1 MFGVVARFLDIYQR
15 TNAAAAPTTAA
26 PLVSRMY
33 GGVLDNTY
41 LQAIALTDLHLHL
54 NYISPLTTL
63 KLQRYARWRQYSF
76 YLLIICYFAFIIYHL
91 LFVIICYLL
100 FFVVISNC

>member
-1 MFGVVARFLDIYQR
+1 VVARFLDIYQR

-26 PLVSRMY
+26 PLVSGMY

-63 KLQRYARWRQYSF
+63 KLQRYAR
-76 YLLIICYFAFIIYHL
+76 L
-91 LFVIICYLL
+91 
-100 FFVVISNC
+100 